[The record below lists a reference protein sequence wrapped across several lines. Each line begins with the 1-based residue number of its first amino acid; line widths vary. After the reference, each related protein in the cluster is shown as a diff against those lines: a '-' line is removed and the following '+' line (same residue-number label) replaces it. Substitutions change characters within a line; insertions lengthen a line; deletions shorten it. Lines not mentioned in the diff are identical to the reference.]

1 MEQLET
7 ERLYLKF
14 ANSKDAHFI
23 YELLNS
29 DSWLKYIGDKNILN
43 LNNAKE
49 YIQNTLIDGYAKNG
63 FGLMLVNL
71 KDGTPIGLCGF
82 LKRNYLDD
90 VDLGFALLPKYE
102 GFGYAFEA
110 AYATMQYGELELKLN
125 RVLAICMKTNEKSL
139 SLLRKLGFKEIDT
152 IRLSEDSE
160 ELHLLST

>member
-1 MEQLET
+1 MKQLET

-29 DSWLKYIGDKNILN
+29 VSWLKYIGDKNISN

-49 YIQNTLIDGYAKNG
+49 YIQNTLIDGYAKKG
-63 FGLMLVNL
+63 FGLMLITL

-82 LKRNYLDD
+82 LKRDYLDD

-160 ELHLLST
+160 ELYLLST